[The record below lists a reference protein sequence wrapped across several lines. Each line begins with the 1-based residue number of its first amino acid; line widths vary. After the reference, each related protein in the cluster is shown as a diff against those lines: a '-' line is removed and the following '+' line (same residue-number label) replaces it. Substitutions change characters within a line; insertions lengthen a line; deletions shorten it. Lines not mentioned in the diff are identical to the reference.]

1 MLSLVYV
8 QKCCDRNVS
17 RPKSQHPSEIL
28 TNYLTQIWTPV
39 RCCTI
44 PGQSGSDNND
54 GERVILLSS
63 TQTHQL
69 HHGPMVGCNT
79 RHWTD

>member
-8 QKCCDRNVS
+8 QKCRDRNVS

-28 TNYLTQIWTPV
+28 TNYSTQICTPV

-44 PGQSGSDNND
+44 PGQSRSDNND

-63 TQTHQL
+63 TQIHQL
-69 HHGPMVGCNT
+69 HRGPMIGCNT